1 MKKLNTKPFALLL
14 SSMLLCSASAFSSV
28 ACESTD
34 PISMQSKD
42 RQSDGYTAYVSI
54 SDETSSPTVDTVYDE
69 EAVNAQS
76 DNIKVGSRLLDLL
89 FGDSKDKRRLI
100 PGGNVL
106 GIKIDQEHVSVVE
119 SKGIPAL
126 SAGDV
131 ILSVN
136 GKEVKSA
143 EDVKSIVQKSGGD
156 SVTVK
161 ARHKGNT
168 VTIEVR
174 PRLEDGEYMIG
185 LTLRDG
191 AMGIGTLTFIDPETG
206 AFGGLGHGI
215 TDSESGEIIEMDSGT
230 VTGVILGGI
239 HKGECGKPG
248 ELTGILTDENLGTL
262 TRNNDCGVFG
272 KLSANALNVGESI
285 PIATRDEV
293 HEGEAVIISTVKNGK
308 PMPYTVRI
316 SEVDR
321 QNNGSKCFR
330 IEVTDK
336 TLIAIS
342 GGIVRGMSGSPII
355 QDGKLVGAVT
365 HVMVADP
372 TEGYGIFIEN
382 MLNASQ
388 AARNELPAA

>member
-1 MKKLNTKPFALLL
+1 
-14 SSMLLCSASAFSSV
+14 MLLCSAAAFTSLAAESPDSIGTQHQDEYCDGHNAYAVISEEESSDD
-28 ACESTD
+28 AT
-34 PISMQSKD
+34 
-42 RQSDGYTAYVSI
+42 
-54 SDETSSPTVDTVYDE
+54 PTL
-69 EAVNAQS
+69 S
-76 DNIKVGSRLLDLL
+76 DNIKVGSRLWDLF
-89 FGDSKDKRRLI
+89 FGEGKDKKCLI
-100 PGGNVL
+100 PGGDVL

-119 SKGIPAL
+119 AKGIPAL

-136 GKEVKSA
+136 GKEVRTADEVRS
-143 EDVKSIVQKSGGD
+143 VVQKSGGD

-161 ARHKGNT
+161 ARHKGSV

-174 PRLEDGEYMIG
+174 PRLEDGEYILG

-215 TDSESGEIIEMDSGT
+215 TDAESGEIIEMNNGT
-230 VTGVILGGI
+230 VTGVVLGGV

-248 ELTGILTDENLGTL
+248 ELTGILTDDSLGIL
-262 TRNNDCGVFG
+262 TSNNECGVFG
-272 KLSANALNVGESI
+272 KLTADSLRDGEAI

-293 HEGEAVIISTVKNGK
+293 HEGEATVISTVKNGK
-308 PMPYTVRI
+308 PMSYTIRI
-316 SEVDR
+316 SDIDR
-321 QNNGSKCFR
+321 QSSGSKCFR

-336 TLIAIS
+336 ALIAIS

-365 HVMVADP
+365 HVLVANP

-382 MLNASQ
+382 MLNAAEMPTER
-388 AARNELPAA
+388 AA